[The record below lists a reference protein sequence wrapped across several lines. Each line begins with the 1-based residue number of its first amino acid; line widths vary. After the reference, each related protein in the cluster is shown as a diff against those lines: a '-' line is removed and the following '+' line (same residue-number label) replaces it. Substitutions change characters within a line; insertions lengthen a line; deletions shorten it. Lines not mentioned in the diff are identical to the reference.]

1 VYAPRIHHQAL
12 PDSVR
17 WEPAGVDPEVRRR
30 LERMGHAFEG
40 RPGGNAVVEAVR
52 VTPRGLEGV
61 TDPRIPSRAA
71 GF

>member
-1 VYAPRIHHQAL
+1 M
-12 PDSVR
+12 
-17 WEPAGVDPEVRRR
+17 
-30 LERMGHAFEG
+30 ERMGHAFFT
-40 RPGGNAVVEAVR
+40 RPESNAVIEAIA